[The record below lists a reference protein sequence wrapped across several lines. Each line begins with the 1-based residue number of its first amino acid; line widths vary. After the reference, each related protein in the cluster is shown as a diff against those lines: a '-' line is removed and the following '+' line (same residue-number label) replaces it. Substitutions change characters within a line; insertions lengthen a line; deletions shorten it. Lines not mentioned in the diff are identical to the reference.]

1 MYLPSCASIYAN
13 RKKDDAQIELMKSK
27 GTLFPV
33 SYFLN
38 LKINPNIIV
47 LKNELREIWK
57 RSQPCIVDFRKVSK
71 LKSRE
76 KHYVKFLQLYMS

>member
-1 MYLPSCASIYAN
+1 MYLPGCASIYAN
-13 RKKDDAQIELMKSK
+13 RKKDDAQTELMKSK

-57 RSQPCIVDFRKVSK
+57 RSQPCVIGFRKVSK

-76 KHYVKFLQLYMS
+76 EHHVKFLQL

>member
-57 RSQPCIVDFRKVSK
+57 RSQPCIVDFGKVSK